1 MQKTIEKAKSDWLAW
16 FENFCLTGGDVQVA
30 RMMIDSF
37 LEYDLLVQ
45 DYQEME

>member
-1 MQKTIEKAKSDWLAW
+1 MQKTIEKAKRDWLDM
-16 FENFCLTGGDVQVA
+16 FENFCLTGGDPQMA
-30 RMMIDSF
+30 RLLIDSF